1 MDVFKRTDLAC
12 EACPEGEELPFGAT
26 VERFGNGKIRL
37 ERMKV
42 DENAAKIIEKPC
54 GNYATFFSE
63 RFSWLDGGT
72 VSELSS
78 LLSKELE
85 KIAEN
90 LTKKKISGDFSV
102 FAVGLGNAGMTPD
115 AVGPETVSKLN
126 ATGHIAVERPE
137 LFDKLGCGRLFSLA
151 PGVEGQT
158 GVDTYDIISSVTAN
172 IKPDLVIAI
181 DALAARN
188 CDRLASTIQISDVG
202 ISPGSGVGNRRKEL
216 SQNTLG
222 VPVIAIGVPTVVD
235 SSALVKDALER
246 SGINELSDK
255 MTEIL
260 ENGRRFFVA
269 PKDCDEITRC
279 AATLIADSIN
289 KTFGI
294 SEL

>member
-12 EACPEGEELPFGAT
+12 EACPEGEDLPLGAT
-26 VERFGNGKIRL
+26 VERSDNGRIKL

-42 DENAAKIIEKPC
+42 DESAAKIIEKPS

-63 RFSWLDGGT
+63 RFSWLDGVT
-72 VSELSS
+72 VSEFSS

-90 LTKKKISGDFSV
+90 LTQKKINGDFSV
-102 FAVGLGNAGMTPD
+102 FAVGLGNSGMTPD

-126 ATGHIAVERPE
+126 ATGHIATERPE
-137 LFDKLGCGRLFSLA
+137 LFDKLGCGKLFSLA

-202 ISPGSGVGNRRKEL
+202 IVPGSGVGNRRKEL
-216 SQNTLG
+216 SKNTLG

-246 SGINELSDK
+246 AGINELSDK

-279 AATLIADSIN
+279 ASVLIADSIN